1 MPLCFYCKL
10 SYKSLDSKFYK
21 NHIEKYHHQHLKTHF
36 PDEFSHLNINSIN
49 FKRGSSNLK
58 SNDLLTDPSSEI
70 NKPFNK
76 KKQLFMIKISLV
88 VIVDIYLNLTG
99 LVLLSM
105 SLHVKKIKK
114 KKL

>member
-76 KKQLFMIKISLV
+76 TKTV
-88 VIVDIYLNLTG
+88 VHDKNL
-99 LVLLSM
+99 LLS
-105 SLHVKKIKK
+105 LPTYIQT
-114 KKL
+114 